1 MNSVTCIVSDSKI
14 WNLDQFIIDLATAAQ
29 SGPVVVNMIGEGPCC
44 ESINL
49 DHLLNSIPELQVQ
62 SIQTANQIPSSSFPE
77 IRFSFVELNVARKK
91 AETTVPSTSSLE
103 KRFAIFISRS
113 NWQRLGL
120 ASYLWKHY
128 KDTVLITYHYDSTID
143 YHRENFGLE
152 TLLQK
157 HWNTRH
163 IVYEFLEQLPITLD
177 HQTYP
182 ILWNQR
188 AFDLDDYYNQ
198 IFCELVCETFF
209 TGKTFMM
216 TEKTMR
222 PIIQRRPFV
231 VQGPKFYLK
240 NLKMLGFKTFDTWW
254 DESYDIDGPDGQF
267 ESIRWTIDYI
277 GKQSPETIRDWYNQ
291 MQPVLEHNAK
301 VLSELTNQQV
311 VTTQF
316 KSE

>member
-1 MNSVTCIVSDSKI
+1 
-14 WNLDQFIIDLATAAQ
+14 
-29 SGPVVVNMIGEGPCC
+29 
-44 ESINL
+44 
-49 DHLLNSIPELQVQ
+49 
-62 SIQTANQIPSSSFPE
+62 
-77 IRFSFVELNVARKK
+77 
-91 AETTVPSTSSLE
+91 
-103 KRFAIFISRS
+103 
-113 NWQRLGL
+113 
-120 ASYLWKHY
+120 
-128 KDTVLITYHYDSTID
+128 
-143 YHRENFGLE
+143 
-152 TLLQK
+152 
-157 HWNTRH
+157 
-163 IVYEFLEQLPITLD
+163 LD

-231 VQGPKFYLK
+231 VQGPKFYLE
-240 NLKMLGFKTFDTWW
+240 NLKTLGFKTFDTWW

>member
-1 MNSVTCIVSDSKI
+1 MNIVKIITCDSKI
-14 WNLDQFIIDLATAAQ
+14 WNVEQVILDITQASFK
-29 SGPVVVNMIGEGPCC
+29 GPVVIDLLHEGPCNQ
-44 ESINL
+44 SINL
-49 DHLLNSIPELQVQ
+49 DHLLNSVTDLKVQ
-62 SIQTANQIPSSSFPE
+62 SIQTANQIQSSSFSE
-77 IRFSFVELNVARKK
+77 TRFSFVELNMARKK

-103 KRFAIFISRS
+103 KRFAMFISRS

-128 KDTVLITYHYDSTID
+128 KDTALITYHYDGTLD
-143 YHRENFGLE
+143 YHKENFGLE

-163 IVYEFLEQLPITLD
+163 AVYEFLEQLPITLD

-188 AFDLDDYYNQ
+188 AFDLDNHYNQ

-231 VQGPKFYLK
+231 VQGPKFYLE
-240 NLKMLGFKTFDTWW
+240 NLKALGFKTFDTWW

-277 GKQSPETIRDWYNQ
+277 CKQSPEIISDWYNQ

-301 VLSELTNQQV
+301 VLSQLTDQQV
-311 VTTQF
+311 TTTQF

>member
-1 MNSVTCIVSDSKI
+1 MNIVKIITCDSKI
-14 WNLDQFIIDLATAAQ
+14 WNVEQVILDMTQASLK
-29 SGPVVVNMIGEGPCC
+29 GPVVIDLLHEGPCNQ
-44 ESINL
+44 SINL
-49 DHLLNSIPELQVQ
+49 DHLLNSVTELKVQ
-62 SIQTANQIPSSSFPE
+62 SIQTANQIQSSSFLE
-77 IRFSFVELNVARKK
+77 TRFSFVELNMARKK

-103 KRFAIFISRS
+103 KRFAMFISRS

-128 KDTVLITYHYDSTID
+128 KDTALITYHYDGTLD
-143 YHRENFGLE
+143 YHKENFGLE

-163 IVYEFLEQLPITLD
+163 AVYEFLEQLPITLD

-188 AFDLDDYYNQ
+188 AFDLDNHYNQ

-231 VQGPKFYLK
+231 VQGPKFYLE
-240 NLKMLGFKTFDTWW
+240 NLKALGFKTFDTWW

-277 GKQSPETIRDWYNQ
+277 GKQSPEIISDWYNQ

-301 VLSELTNQQV
+301 VLSQLTDQQV
-311 VTTQF
+311 TTTQF

>member
-1 MNSVTCIVSDSKI
+1 MNIVKIITCDSKI
-14 WNLDQFIIDLATAAQ
+14 WNVEQVILDITQASFK
-29 SGPVVVNMIGEGPCC
+29 GPVVIDLLHEGPCNQ
-44 ESINL
+44 SINL
-49 DHLLNSIPELQVQ
+49 DHLLNSVTDLKVQ
-62 SIQTANQIPSSSFPE
+62 SIQTANQIQSSSFPE
-77 IRFSFVELNVARKK
+77 TRFSFVELNMARKK

-103 KRFAIFISRS
+103 KRFAMFISRS

-128 KDTVLITYHYDSTID
+128 KDTALITYHYDGTLD
-143 YHRENFGLE
+143 YHKENFGLE

-163 IVYEFLEQLPITLD
+163 AVYEFLEQLPITLD

-188 AFDLDDYYNQ
+188 AFDLDNHYNQ

-231 VQGPKFYLK
+231 VQGPKFYLE
-240 NLKMLGFKTFDTWW
+240 NLKALGFKTFDTWW

-277 GKQSPETIRDWYNQ
+277 GKQSPEIISDWYNQ

-301 VLSELTNQQV
+301 VLSQLTDQQV
-311 VTTQF
+311 TTTQF

>member
-1 MNSVTCIVSDSKI
+1 MNSVTCVVSDSKI
-14 WNLDQFIIDLATAAQ
+14 WNLDQFIVDLATAAQ
-29 SGPVVVNMIGEGPCC
+29 SGPVVIDMLHEGPCNQ
-44 ESINL
+44 SINL
-49 DHLLNSIPELQVQ
+49 DHLLTSIPELKVQ
-62 SIQTANQIPSSSFPE
+62 SIQTANQIQSSSFPE
-77 IRFSFVELNVARKK
+77 TRFSFVELNMARKK
-91 AETTVPSTSSLE
+91 AETTVPSTSLLE
-103 KRFAIFISRS
+103 KRFAMFISRS

-120 ASYLWKHY
+120 ASYLWNHY
-128 KDTVLITYHYDSTID
+128 KDTALITYHYDSAID

-163 IVYEFLEQLPITLD
+163 AVYEFLEQLPITLD

-188 AFDLDDYYNQ
+188 AFELDDCYKQ

-231 VQGPKFYLK
+231 VQGPKFYLE
-240 NLKMLGFKTFDTWW
+240 NLKALGFKTFDTWW
-254 DESYDIDGPDGQF
+254 DESYDMDGSDGQF

-301 VLSELTNQQV
+301 VLYELSDHQV
-311 VTTQF
+311 VTTRF

>member
-1 MNSVTCIVSDSKI
+1 MNIVKIITCDSKI
-14 WNLDQFIIDLATAAQ
+14 WNVEQVILDITQASFK
-29 SGPVVVNMIGEGPCC
+29 GPVVIDLLHEGPCNQ
-44 ESINL
+44 SINL
-49 DHLLNSIPELQVQ
+49 DHLLNSVTDLKVQ
-62 SIQTANQIPSSSFPE
+62 SIQTANQIQSSSFPE
-77 IRFSFVELNVARKK
+77 TRFSFVELNMARKK

-103 KRFAIFISRS
+103 KRFAMFIGRS

-128 KDTVLITYHYDSTID
+128 KDTALITYHYDGTLD
-143 YHRENFGLE
+143 YHKENFGLE

-163 IVYEFLEQLPITLD
+163 AVYEFLEQLPITLD

-182 ILWNQR
+182 ILWNQL
-188 AFDLDDYYNQ
+188 AFDLDKHYNQ

-231 VQGPKFYLK
+231 VQGPKFYLE
-240 NLKMLGFKTFDTWW
+240 NLKALGFKTFDTWW

-277 GKQSPETIRDWYNQ
+277 GKQSPEIISDWYNQ

-301 VLSELTNQQV
+301 VLSQLTDQQV
-311 VTTQF
+311 TTTQF

>member
-1 MNSVTCIVSDSKI
+1 MNIVKIETCDSKI
-14 WNLDQFIIDLATAAQ
+14 WNIEQVILDIMQASFK
-29 SGPVVVNMIGEGPCC
+29 GPVVIDLLHEGPCNQ
-44 ESINL
+44 SINL
-49 DHLLNSIPELQVQ
+49 DHLLNSVPELKVQ
-62 SIQTANQIPSSSFPE
+62 SIQTANQIQSSSFPE
-77 IRFSFVELNVARKK
+77 TRSSFVELNMARKK
-91 AETTVPSTSSLE
+91 VQTTVPSTSSLE
-103 KRFAIFISRS
+103 KRFAMFISRS

-128 KDTVLITYHYDSTID
+128 KDTSLITYHYDSTLD
-143 YHRENFGLE
+143 YHKENFGLE

-163 IVYEFLEQLPITLD
+163 AVYEFLEQLPITLD

-188 AFDLDDYYNQ
+188 AFDLDNHYNQ

-231 VQGPKFYLK
+231 VQGPKFYLE
-240 NLKMLGFKTFDTWW
+240 NLKALGFKTFDTWW

-277 GKQSPETIRDWYNQ
+277 GKQSPEIISDWYDQ
-291 MQPVLEHNAK
+291 MQPVLEHNVK
-301 VLSELTNQQV
+301 VLSQLTDQQV
-311 VTTQF
+311 TTTQF